1 LSKIRRLQ
9 TQTRRSA
16 RPDGSVLV
24 RTYPATFLSER
35 TMTPETHEWDQLT
48 YAARGFMG
56 VRTETMQWLVPPHRA
71 IWVPAGVEHQ
81 EAMYAPVSVRS
92 LFLAP
97 AITTH
102 LPREPRTFEIAPLL
116 RELILHTCR
125 LGSLDQRVRAQGHLI
140 AVLIDQLT
148 TVSDVPLQLP
158 WPKDPRA
165 QRAAELLH
173 DVRSAPAVARK
184 AGASVRTL
192 ERLFSRETGMSLGE
206 WRRRCRLLQAM
217 RLLARGESV
226 TEVALD
232 SGYNSTSAFVS
243 AFKSMFGVTPGQ
255 YASKTRGTA

>member
-1 LSKIRRLQ
+1 
-9 TQTRRSA
+9 
-16 RPDGSVLV
+16 VLV
-24 RTYPATFLSER
+24 RTYPATFLSDR
-35 TMTPETHEWDQLT
+35 AMTLETHEWDQLT

-56 VRTETMQWLVPPHRA
+56 VRTEAMQWLVPPHRA

-97 AITTH
+97 AITRH
-102 LPREPRTFEIAPLL
+102 LPREPRTFEISPLL

-125 LGSLDQRVRAQGHLI
+125 IGSLDQRVQPQGHLI

-165 QRAAELLH
+165 QRAAEMLQQGATET
-173 DVRSAPAVARK
+173 SSTPAIARR

-192 ERLFSRETGMSLGE
+192 ERLFTRETGMALGE

-217 RLLARGESV
+217 RLLARGTSV
-226 TEVALD
+226 TDVALD
-232 SGYNSTSAFVS
+232 SGYASTSAFVS
-243 AFKSMFGVTPGQ
+243 AFKAMFGITPGQ
-255 YASKTRGTA
+255 YASKTRAAA